1 MRLLQTNIVN
11 ADKEC
16 HCLEEV
22 HFVRKR
28 GGKEGAQCNSACK
41 FLLLILR
48 EVLYSN
54 VKCKKLNKG
63 TECMISKYMC
73 TVCISRWRQRA

>member
-1 MRLLQTNIVN
+1 MN
-11 ADKEC
+11 AGKEC

-48 EVLYSN
+48 EFLYSN
-54 VKCKKLNKG
+54 VNSKKLNKG

-73 TVCISRWRQRA
+73 TVCISR